1 MANTNPI
8 SRLLTKLHQTS
19 KPLGQATSL
28 VVTGGAVTLNSL
40 LVGIP
45 LWGTGLVKTL
55 SGNPTADKAVM
66 KITDYWI
73 HVNNTLI
80 SHILPKI
87 DMRITLPDD
96 ISTQGQYV
104 LISNHQSWV
113 DTALTQYVSENRLPL
128 TRFFTKFELIY
139 IPVVGQ
145 AFYFL
150 DFPMMK
156 RYSKTQIAKNPDLKN
171 RDFIEAKR
179 ACEALVDKPFTLLN
193 YVEGTRFSPKK
204 HSLQQSPYVG
214 LLKPKAGGIALALGA
229 LGEKIDGVL
238 DMTIVYP
245 DGIPDYNDLWK
256 GNISRIGVDVRHVS
270 LPADLQ
276 ARLLAGR
283 YQDDEQTREDMYDWL
298 DKLWQQKQQIMAKMI
313 ADFENHPKR
322 HSDTLC

>member
-28 VVTGGAVTLNSL
+28 VVTGGAITLNSL

-55 SGNPTADKAVM
+55 SGNPAADKAVM

-245 DGIPDYNDLWK
+245 DGIPDYSDLWK

-298 DKLWQQKQQIMAKMI
+298 DKLWQQKQQIMANMM